1 MTRDELSTASERL
14 ETAAGTTGD
23 DAAAER
29 LSELAEQLS
38 KLSTADR
45 GPDHGRLARIQ
56 SALNDLQTGEAADVT
71 DTIAAA
77 DDAINEYRSDL
88 EGV

>member
-1 MTRDELSTASERL
+1 MTREELSTASERL
-14 ETAAGTTGD
+14 DAAAANTAD

-29 LSELAEQLS
+29 LSELSGQLS
-38 KLSTADR
+38 KLATADR

-56 SALNDLQTGEAADVT
+56 SALNDLETGDAADVA
-71 DTIAAA
+71 DSIDAA

>member
-1 MTRDELSTASERL
+1 MTREQLTTASDRL
-14 ETAAGTTGD
+14 ESAATETESD
-23 DAAAER
+23 DASER
-29 LSELAEQLS
+29 LSELGRQLQTLATAE
-38 KLSTADR
+38 R

-56 SALNDLQTGEAADVT
+56 SALNELATGDATDVA
-71 DTIAAA
+71 DTIEAA